1 MVSRSYLHPP
11 SFACHRC
18 FADKQLVEWIKQQ
31 DTKGNCS
38 WCSARNVYVVP
49 LNSLGKWFEPV
60 VELYHPSD
68 SPQGDGLADLLQ
80 GDWKIFS
87 NRIMDKGLARDLVGA
102 VMEAG
107 VDPKDLMASGIDY
120 GGLFHSSNPYHST
133 LEEIWEERADNSS
146 GFDPDESEGSKLE
159 YEDEGFPRLDEV
171 QFAVEDRGTIYLD
184 DSALYRAR
192 IYTVRGRSERH
203 GIEDMGAPPRDETP
217 AQRAN
222 RAGEP
227 VLYMASDID
236 TALAEVRAWKGSP
249 ASVAKMRVTEGLRIL
264 DLRKPYL
271 VDSPFFH
278 ENLGWRLEAHGLL
291 NRFAEEL
298 ARPVMPHEADIL
310 YRPTQHLCDVIKAG
324 GFDGIA
330 YPSAMGP
337 GYNVVLFNPHSGTP
351 TEVSHHRVEGVRF
364 TSRALGPYEPPH
376 EDLPWTR

>member
-1 MVSRSYLHPP
+1 MVSRYYPHPP

-18 FADKQLVEWIKQQ
+18 FADKQLVEWIKEQ

-49 LNSLGKWFEPV
+49 LNSLGEWFEPV

-80 GDWKIFS
+80 GDWEIFS
-87 NRIMDKGLARDLVGA
+87 DRIMDKGLARDLVGA
-102 VMEAG
+102 IMEAG

-120 GGLFHSSNPYHST
+120 RGLFHSCNPYHST
-133 LEEIWEERADNSS
+133 LEEIWEQEA
-146 GFDPDESEGSKLE
+146 
-159 YEDEGFPRLDEV
+159 EDEPPDGPSEFEEPDSQDGISEIDRIS
-171 QFAVEDRGTIYLD
+171 FAVEDRGTTYPD
-184 DSALYRAR
+184 DSVLFRAR
-192 IYTVRGRSERH
+192 IYTVRGRTERFSL
-203 GIEDMGAPPRDETP
+203 EEMEAPPPDKTP

-222 RAGEP
+222 RTGEP
-227 VLYMASDID
+227 ALYMASDID
-236 TALAEVRAWKGSP
+236 TALAEVRAWKGAP
-249 ASVAKMRVTEGLRIL
+249 ASVAKMRITQGLRIL

-298 ARPVMPHEADIL
+298 SRPVMPHEADVL
-310 YRPTQHLCDVIKAG
+310 YRPTQHLCDVIREG

-337 GYNVVLFNPHSGTP
+337 GYNVVLFNPEAGTP
-351 TEVSHHRVEGVRF
+351 EEITHHRVERVRF
-364 TSRALGPYEPPH
+364 SSRALGPYEPPH
-376 EDLPWTR
+376 EDLPWTN